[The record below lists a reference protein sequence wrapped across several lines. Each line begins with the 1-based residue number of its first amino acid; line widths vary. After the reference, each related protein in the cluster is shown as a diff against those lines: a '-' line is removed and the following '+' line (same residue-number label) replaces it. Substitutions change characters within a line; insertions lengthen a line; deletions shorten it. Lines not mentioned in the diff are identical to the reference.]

1 MVIPITLGIY
11 TFLMQS
17 LLELNTEVGKKFCAG
32 LIESVKKRL
41 FPYETRTVTKI
52 STILD
57 PRFKKE
63 AFRNQENANSAA
75 VLLEQEM
82 YSLVNNRH
90 RQEQICQIQKENSSS
105 DRSKET
111 SKLFGFLEN
120 RINEK
125 SKSLTADIIITKRQY
140 LERPNAKETDP

>member
-1 MVIPITLGIY
+1 MVIPITFGIY
-11 TFLMQS
+11 TFLMQI
-17 LLELNTEVGKKFCAG
+17 LPELNSEVGKNFCAG

-82 YSLVNNRH
+82 YSLMCNRNKE
-90 RQEQICQIQKENSSS
+90 EQLCQIQNESSS
-105 DRSKET
+105 LDRSKET
-111 SKLFGFLEN
+111 ETSKLFRFLEN

-125 SKSLTADIIITKRQY
+125 
-140 LERPNAKETDP
+140 